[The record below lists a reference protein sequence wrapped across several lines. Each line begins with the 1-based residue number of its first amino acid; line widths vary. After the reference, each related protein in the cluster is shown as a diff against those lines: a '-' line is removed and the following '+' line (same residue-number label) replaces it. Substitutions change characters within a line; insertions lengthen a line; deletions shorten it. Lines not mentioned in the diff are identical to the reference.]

1 MTLPC
6 KARQATR
13 QPQDAQDDPESLNRP
28 EGAQDASQVAKRANG
43 EHADSAVRG
52 ELVSIFVHGKPVPKG
67 NLKRS
72 RYGRTYFE
80 AHVTDWC
87 DTVALA
93 CKAAYRTACGPTAA
107 PHSGPVAVELAFS
120 FERPVSHGA
129 ASRRGVRVGQAAR
142 TLPPCTSHRLGDL
155 DKLSRNVL
163 DSLTNGG
170 VIVDD
175 SHVVRLVAAKEYG
188 GSAGVM
194 VRVVAL

>member
-1 MTLPC
+1 MSKHKSFHEFAGDGTECLPTT
-6 KARQATR
+6 ALAAGEFPRNRAHGLQEPRSAT
-13 QPQDAQDDPESLNRP
+13 
-28 EGAQDASQVAKRANG
+28 EGPSPA
-43 EHADSAVRG
+43 RG
-52 ELVSIFVHGKPVPKG
+52 ELVSVFVHGTPRPKG

-80 AHVTDWC
+80 RHVTDWC

-120 FERPVSHGA
+120 FERPASHGKGQ
-129 ASRRGVRVGQAAR
+129 RRGVRVGQAAR

>member
-1 MTLPC
+1 MT
-6 KARQATR
+6 ARDATVT
-13 QPQDAQDDPESLNRP
+13 A
-28 EGAQDASQVAKRANG
+28 G
-43 EHADSAVRG
+43 EALCTV
-52 ELVSIFVHGKPVPKG
+52 FVHGRPVPKG

-72 RYGRTYFE
+72 RSGHTYFE
-80 AHVTDWC
+80 AHVVAWC